1 MATQQTLA
9 NCIASTDPPKKVR
22 MSPTAELCLYDVRE
36 FLRDRPKQNKRQWY
50 LDSCELQT
58 KDFLGPSRG
67 VVKEYALCVPEVY
80 AVGDARAELL
90 FEGHGKGAC
99 DVIYQR
105 ADDEGARRAD
115 VEPLAVHAEPL
126 AREARDDRPVH

>member
-1 MATQQTLA
+1 
-9 NCIASTDPPKKVR
+9 
-22 MSPTAELCLYDVRE
+22 MSQLPTE
-36 FLRDRPKQNKRQWY
+36 FILI
-50 LDSCELQT
+50 
-58 KDFLGPSRG
+58 FLGMVFVAVFLLSQGLTVPVFGEAGR
-67 VVKEYALCVPEVY
+67 VRKRIRMRVLHAALSAER
-80 AVGDARAELL
+80 VGAGQSERARVGRREDL
-90 FEGHGKGAC
+90 KGAC